1 MNRLQKKCVLATAGV
16 HLLLFL
22 ILLVGPAFFEPRPK
36 DDLQVLDVI
45 PANLIDALR
54 SSGVRDAQPPPPVVP
69 PAPQPPAPQPAV
81 SQPLPSPTPEPVVK
95 PEPIKPTP
103 APEKA
108 QVHKIEPNLKP
119 VVRNAPRTTP
129 TPDHSAQQARDL
141 RKTIV
146 SLRKN
151 FSSSTTVD
159 MPGDSS
165 ASYANY
171 ASAVVSVYKHAWVP
185 PDGMDN
191 DNAVVKFIVTIASDG
206 TVISARIIGPSGDAK
221 VDEAVQRELERV
233 TFIAPFPEGAPE
245 KQRDYTLNFNATRRT
260 LE

>member
-16 HLLLFL
+16 HLLLL
-22 ILLVGPAFFEPRPK
+22 VILVVGPAFFEPRPRE
-36 DDLQVLDVI
+36 DLQVLDVI
-45 PANLIDALR
+45 PSNLIDALR
-54 SSGVRDAQPPPPVVP
+54 TSGVRDAQPPPPAVQ
-69 PAPQPPAPQPAV
+69 PAPQPPA
-81 SQPLPSPTPEPVVK
+81 SQPVVTPPPAPSPVPVVK
-95 PEPIKPTP
+95 PEPVKP
-103 APEKA
+103 APALDKT
-108 QVHKIEPNLKP
+108 QPHKIEPNLKP
-119 VVRNAPRTTP
+119 VIRTAPRNTTV
-129 TPDHSAQQARDL
+129 PDHSAQRARAL
-141 RKTIV
+141 RNAIR
-146 SLRKN
+146 SLKNN

-171 ASAVVSVYKHAWVP
+171 ASVVISVYQHAWVP

-191 DNAVVKFIVTIASDG
+191 DNAIVKFTVSIASDG
-206 TVISARIIGPSGDAK
+206 TVISARILEPSGDAK
-221 VDEAVQRELERV
+221 VDEAVRRELERV

>member
-16 HLLLFL
+16 HLLLFV
-22 ILLVGPAFFEPRPK
+22 ILLVGPAFFQPRPK

-54 SSGVRDAQPPPPVVP
+54 TSGVRNAEPPPPAPQPAPQPPPPVVSQPP
-69 PAPQPPAPQPAV
+69 PA
-81 SQPLPSPTPEPVVK
+81 PTPEPVVK
-95 PEPIKPTP
+95 PEPVKPRS
-103 APEKA
+103 APDKA

-119 VVRNAPRTTP
+119 IVRNAPRKTTVRND
-129 TPDHSAQQARDL
+129 TSQQSKALRSAIR
-141 RKTIV
+141 
-146 SLRKN
+146 SLKNN

-159 MPGDSS
+159 MPGDSN

-171 ASAVVSVYKHAWVP
+171 ASVVVSVYKHAWVP

-191 DNAVVKFIVTIASDG
+191 DNAIVKFTVTIASDG
-206 TVISARIIGPSGDAK
+206 TVISARIIEPSGDAK
-221 VDEAVQRELERV
+221 IDAAVQRELERV